1 MGKKIASTVLITALI
16 LLSLCVT
23 NFESAKA
30 QQQEPVVINTDGSAT
45 GTSNIQRNGSVYTLT
60 GNISGGI
67 QVQKSNIIIDG
78 AGYTIEGSG
87 DGRGIDLY
95 TGRGQNSSPI
105 FDVTVKNMG
114 IINFGHG
121 IDSANSYNNSFVD
134 NYVADCSV
142 GVWLLAS
149 SENGFANNTIT
160 LNTIQNNIEG
170 IHLDYSG
177 KNVVITENNLINNGI
192 NVYVFLSQQP
202 NVDRNYWSDYT
213 TKYQNAKE
221 VGNTGVWDTP
231 YEYSE
236 GTVDNNPLTKPIGIS
251 LENNSESDGTEA
263 AIPSTEPF
271 PTMIVIAAFGASVA
285 VIGFGLFLNFSR
297 RGRSRK
303 Q

>member
-1 MGKKIASTVLITALI
+1 MGKKAISTALLI
-16 LLSLCVT
+16 ALIMLSLGVI
-23 NFESAKA
+23 NPEPAKA
-30 QQQEPVVINTDGSAT
+30 QSSERISINADGSVT
-45 GTSNIQRNGSVYTLT
+45 GTNNIQRNGNVYTLT
-60 GNISGGI
+60 ANISGGI
-67 QVQKSNIIIDG
+67 QVQRSHIIIDG
-78 AGYTIEGSG
+78 AGYAVEGNRE
-87 DGRGIDLY
+87 GRGIDLY
-95 TGRGQNSSPI
+95 TGRGQNPSPI
-105 FDVTVKNMG
+105 FNVTVKNMR
-114 IINFGHG
+114 IINFNHG